1 MTRDPVHLR
10 RFSYFPRPLSNIF
23 KYPAGFGRPKG
34 VTMADRP
41 KPGAIV
47 HVEFHVK
54 EPKKVEKFYE
64 SLFGW
69 KFQEVPGMDYS
80 LFQAPSG
87 PAGGI
92 GGLQPG
98 NWQPGVI
105 NYILVN
111 SVDEH
116 VEKIKKAGG
125 KIVAPKNEVPG
136 QGWFA
141 IFEDP
146 SGTRLALWQQ
156 NPNAPQM

>member
-1 MTRDPVHLR
+1 
-10 RFSYFPRPLSNIF
+10 
-23 KYPAGFGRPKG
+23 
-34 VTMADRP
+34 MADRP

-69 KFQEVPGMDYS
+69 KFQEVPGMNYS

-98 NWQPGVI
+98 NWQPGVDRK
-105 NYILVN
+105 
-111 SVDEH
+111 S
-116 VEKIKKAGG
+116 
-125 KIVAPKNEVPG
+125 
-136 QGWFA
+136 
-141 IFEDP
+141 
-146 SGTRLALWQQ
+146 TRLNSSHRCSSYAVFCLKNKNQ
-156 NPNAPQM
+156 PADC